1 VARKDVP
8 YESTRMSDDSAWS
21 KQELRAAHLADSD
34 IKMVAAWLSET
45 TEKHPW
51 EQVAVYSSTTK
62 AV

>member
-1 VARKDVP
+1 
-8 YESTRMSDDSAWS
+8 MSDDSAWS